1 MAPLRSRRVGRC
13 IVVARPLLSLL
24 YEPSSRKHPS
34 RTRVVLSTCLLSYGV
49 HVQLLVTKRRWM
61 RMKEPCKVPAI
72 LTSRFSSDPFSNVSC
87 DDPKT
92 TVQLIRWPAPLLFF
106 CSCFHSYLLLCLFLS
121 LKSWRQGNAALA
133 KAMSINAQLLRT
145 ERNAAILWNVAPVHN
160 FVHL

>member
-1 MAPLRSRRVGRC
+1 MAPLRCRRVGRC

-24 YEPSSRKHPS
+24 YEPSSGEHPS

-106 CSCFHSYLLLCLFLS
+106 VRVSTAICCSAYSS
-121 LKSWRQGNAALA
+121 V
-133 KAMSINAQLLRT
+133 LRAEGKVT
-145 ERNAAILWNVAPVHN
+145 QP
-160 FVHL
+160 